1 MSGARVVFIV
11 YLLVILAGTAYIS
24 ALGLMGR

>member
-11 YLLVILAGTAYIS
+11 YLVVILAGIAYIS

>member
-1 MSGARVVFIV
+1 MRGVRAVFFL
-11 YLLVILAGTAYIS
+11 YLVVILVGITYIT